1 MIISDTSVKNKASV
15 FVVVVLIIIMGTS
28 SYIDLP
34 REATPD
40 VKIPYVFVSTGYT
53 GVAPKDIETAI
64 TIPIEEKLKGLKNV
78 KEIRSSSSE
87 GNSSISIEFVTG
99 TEIDDAVQWVKD
111 KVDTA
116 KRELP
121 SDLEDDPSVFEINL
135 SEMPIMAL
143 GIKAPMGLRQLKEFA
158 EDLKDDIE
166 AIPGVLEVDLVGGL
180 EREIHIEVDPDL
192 LAVYGIPFNVL
203 YSVVSGE
210 NQNVSGGNIAMGDG
224 RYQIRVPGEFKNVED
239 FKNLIV
245 TTVEDSPV
253 YLRDIA
259 VIKDSFK
266 DITSKSKLNFKD
278 SINLYIKKRVGENII
293 YITDA
298 VKALIDEQEPSFP
311 AGLDI
316 TVVMDQSN
324 MIRFMLEDLENNII
338 TGFLLVLLVLMFAM
352 GFRNALLASI
362 AIPLS
367 MALSFSILYFMDI
380 TLNMVTL
387 FSLILALGMLVDNAI
402 VIVENIYR
410 FTSQGVPR
418 AQAAMRATGEV
429 AWPVIASTATTV
441 AAFIPL
447 LYWGGLMGEFMK
459 YLPITLITTLSSS
472 LFVAMV
478 INPTFCSVFV
488 KTRSDGHGKTEQEI
502 IDAGEKPLQGGGWI
516 IRSYDW
522 VLRVSL
528 KNRLAVLLSAVL
540 LLVLLTST
548 WILRTGIERP
558 VEFFPSIDPESC
570 YINIDPPEGMDMAA
584 LESIATEVQDRL
596 QRWENVP
603 ERFREDIARPPELSK
618 HAVKKWQKFMKEEG
632 LQDEERI
639 SDLQNVRFAYTRLS
653 THIGSRMFAGAG
665 LSNHIGVQF
674 YDFEGR
680 PEKSASTMERIR
692 SRIKGIAGAEIF
704 IAEQEH
710 GPPTGKPINI
720 EISGDDFDVLG
731 QIAEKVKWVVS
742 QVPFVEDVEDTFV
755 KGAPTI
761 ELIVDRKRAAMFG
774 ITTGLIGTTI
784 KTAINGWNV
793 STYREGD
800 EDYDIFVRVTDA
812 YRKDVDILR
821 KLFLPTP
828 RGLVP
833 LSDLVTINYIGG
845 LGTIN
850 RIDHRRVVTVMADVD
865 ENKMPGAV
873 ARMIATKMLR
883 RFELPAGYSV
893 QFTGEQTEQADA
905 EAFLKKAFMIALS
918 LVFIVLV
925 IQFNSVFNAGII
937 MFSVILS
944 LGGIFLG
951 LAVADIP
958 FGIIMT
964 GIGVI
969 SLAGVV
975 VNNAIVLLDYT
986 NHLLQ
991 RGYNLTDSVINAAR
1005 TRFRPVMLTAITT
1018 ILGLLPMITGVT
1030 YDFKNWQLVTESQ
1043 SQQWWFSM
1051 AIAVAFGLAVATVL
1065 TLVVVPTI
1073 FHLVTDMKYRFQRLM
1088 KKSIKG

>member
-478 INPTFCSVFV
+478 INPTFCSVLV
-488 KTRSDGHGKTEQEI
+488 KTRSDGPGKTEQEI
-502 IDAGEKPLQGGGWI
+502 IAAGEKPLQGGGWI

-653 THIGSRMFAGAG
+653 THIGSRMFAGCWAQG
-665 LSNHIGVQF
+665 
-674 YDFEGR
+674 
-680 PEKSASTMERIR
+680 
-692 SRIKGIAGAEIF
+692 AGA
-704 IAEQEH
+704 
-710 GPPTGKPINI
+710 
-720 EISGDDFDVLG
+720 
-731 QIAEKVKWVVS
+731 
-742 QVPFVEDVEDTFV
+742 
-755 KGAPTI
+755 
-761 ELIVDRKRAAMFG
+761 
-774 ITTGLIGTTI
+774 
-784 KTAINGWNV
+784 
-793 STYREGD
+793 
-800 EDYDIFVRVTDA
+800 
-812 YRKDVDILR
+812 
-821 KLFLPTP
+821 
-828 RGLVP
+828 
-833 LSDLVTINYIGG
+833 
-845 LGTIN
+845 
-850 RIDHRRVVTVMADVD
+850 
-865 ENKMPGAV
+865 PGS
-873 ARMIATKMLR
+873 RW
-883 RFELPAGYSV
+883 PG
-893 QFTGEQTEQADA
+893 
-905 EAFLKKAFMIALS
+905 
-918 LVFIVLV
+918 
-925 IQFNSVFNAGII
+925 
-937 MFSVILS
+937 
-944 LGGIFLG
+944 
-951 LAVADIP
+951 
-958 FGIIMT
+958 
-964 GIGVI
+964 
-969 SLAGVV
+969 
-975 VNNAIVLLDYT
+975 
-986 NHLLQ
+986 
-991 RGYNLTDSVINAAR
+991 
-1005 TRFRPVMLTAITT
+1005 
-1018 ILGLLPMITGVT
+1018 
-1030 YDFKNWQLVTESQ
+1030 
-1043 SQQWWFSM
+1043 
-1051 AIAVAFGLAVATVL
+1051 
-1065 TLVVVPTI
+1065 
-1073 FHLVTDMKYRFQRLM
+1073 
-1088 KKSIKG
+1088 

>member
-1 MIISDTSVKNKASV
+1 ML
-15 FVVVVLIIIMGTS
+15 VLLIVILGTV

-53 GVAPKDIETAI
+53 GVAPKDIETSI
-64 TIPIEEKLKGLKNV
+64 TIPIEDKLKGLKNV
-78 KEIRSSSSE
+78 KEIKSSSAE
-87 GNSSISIEFVTG
+87 GASSISVEFVTG

-111 KVDTA
+111 KVDMA

-121 SDLEDDPSVFEINL
+121 SDLEDDPAVFEINL
-135 SEMPIMAL
+135 SEMPIIAL
-143 GIKAPMGLRQLKEFA
+143 GLKGPMGLRQLKEIA
-158 EDLKDDIE
+158 EDFKDEIE

-203 YSVVSGE
+203 YQVVTGE

-224 RYQIRVPGEFKNVED
+224 RYQLRVPGEFKNVEE
-239 FKNLIV
+239 FRNLIV
-245 TTVEDSPV
+245 TIVEDSPV

-266 DITSKSKLNFKD
+266 DITSKSKLNSKD

-293 YITDA
+293 YIADA
-298 VKALIDEQEPSFP
+298 VKVLLEEHKLTFP
-311 AGLDI
+311 AGL
-316 TVVMDQSN
+316 TVTVMMDQSE

-367 MALSFSILYFMDI
+367 MALSFAILYFIDI

-418 AQAAMRATGEV
+418 MRAAMRATGEV
-429 AWPVIASTATTV
+429 AWPVIASTTTTV
-441 AAFIPL
+441 VAFLPL
-447 LYWGGLMGEFMK
+447 LWWGGLMGDFMR
-459 YLPITLITTLSSS
+459 YMPITLITTLSSS
-472 LFVAMV
+472 LFVALV
-478 INPTFCSVFV
+478 INPTFCSLFIKSV
-488 KTRSDGHGKTEQEI
+488 KQTGRPRSEEEI
-502 IDAGEKPLQGGGWI
+502 LAAGEKPLQGGGWI
-516 IRSYDW
+516 IKSYEYI
-522 VLRVSL
+522 LRKSLESRMAMLVS
-528 KNRLAVLLSAVL
+528 SVL
-540 LLVLLTST
+540 LLVLLTSV
-548 WILRTGIERP
+548 WLFRTGIERP
-558 VEFFPSIDPESC
+558 VEFFPSVDPETC
-570 YINIDPPEGMDMAA
+570 YVNIEPPEGMDLEA
-584 LESIATEVQDRL
+584 LEAIASQVEDRL
-596 QRWENVP
+596 RSFEAVP
-603 ERFREDIARPPELSK
+603 EKFFSEKVKPPVLSPR
-618 HAVKKWQKFMKEEG
+618 AEKKFAAYLEEEG
-632 LQDEERI
+632 LADQEKV
-639 SDLQNVRFAYTRLS
+639 SDLQNIKFIYTRLS
-653 THIGSRMFAGAG
+653 TRLESKMFMGGGG

-674 YDFEGR
+674 QDFEGR
-680 PEKSASTMERIR
+680 PEKSSDTIERIR
-692 SRIKGIAGAEIF
+692 ARLKGIPGAQITV
-704 IAEQEH
+704 AQQEE
-710 GPPTGKPINI
+710 GPPTGAPINI
-720 EISGDDFDVLG
+720 EVSGDDFEILG
-731 QIAEKVKWVVS
+731 LIAEKVKMVVS
-742 QVPFVEDVEDTFV
+742 QVPYVKEVEDDFQ

-761 ELIVDRKRAAMFG
+761 ELIVDRKKAALFG
-774 ITTGLIGTTI
+774 ITTGMIGTTI
-784 KTAINGWNV
+784 KTAISGWNV

-800 EDYDIFVRVTDA
+800 DDYDIFIRVADA

-845 LGTIN
+845 LGAIN
-850 RIDHRRVVTVMADVD
+850 RINHRRVVTVKGDVD
-865 ENKMPGAV
+865 ETKIPGAV
-873 ARMIATKMLR
+873 ARMIAQKMLQK
-883 RFELPAGYSV
+883 FDLPPGYTLK
-893 QFTGEQTEQADA
+893 FTGEEAFQTDS
-905 EAFLKKAFMIALS
+905 EAFLKKAFMIALF

-925 IQFNSVFNAGII
+925 IQFNSILNAVII
-937 MFSVILS
+937 MFTVILS

-951 LAVADIP
+951 LAMANIP

-986 NHLLQ
+986 NHLLD
-991 RGYNLTDSVINAAR
+991 RGHCLTEAVVNGAK

-1018 ILGLLPMITGVT
+1018 ILGLLPMITGVS
-1030 YDFKNWQLVTESQ
+1030 YNFKKWEFMTASQ

-1051 AIAVAFGLAVATVL
+1051 AIAVAFGLAVATML

-1073 FHLVTDMKYRFQRLM
+1073 FHLVTDLKQRARRLVAN
-1088 KKSIKG
+1088 